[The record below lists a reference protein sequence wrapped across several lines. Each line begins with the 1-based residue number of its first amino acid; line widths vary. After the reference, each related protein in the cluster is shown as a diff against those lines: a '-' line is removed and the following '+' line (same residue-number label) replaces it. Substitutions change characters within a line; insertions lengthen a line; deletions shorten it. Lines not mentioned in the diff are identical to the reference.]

1 MKVWMRGR
9 AACFTAS
16 PARSMSSS
24 PARDRP
30 HTTERLRRLAI
41 SETASKSPSRGDR
54 EAGLDDVDAH
64 GVEEVG
70 DLQLLLEGHGGA
82 GALLAVAQ
90 RGVEDEDAVGVG
102 GLVRLLRLPLAG
114 AGLLA
119 SVMVG
124 GPRLRPG
131 RCYRGRHE

>member
-1 MKVWMRGR
+1 
-9 AACFTAS
+9 
-16 PARSMSSS
+16 MS
-24 PARDRP
+24 ALGDLGDGV
-30 HTTERLRRLAI
+30 EVALG
-41 SETASKSPSRGDR
+41 GDR

-102 GLVRLLRLPLAG
+102 GLVRLVALR
-114 AGLLA
+114 
-119 SVMVG
+119 
-124 GPRLRPG
+124 
-131 RCYRGRHE
+131 

>member
-90 RGVEDEDAVGVG
+90 RGVEDEDRSV
-102 GLVRLLRLPLAG
+102 LVVLCGCCASLAG